1 MSGVAAKT
9 RLSGRPEPP
18 SRSLAKSCPRCHSER
33 VHRSHRRA
41 ALDHVLYAL
50 GAEIRR
56 CHDCRYRHASFATFA
71 VPLGDP
77 QNASRRWAGILAIAS
92 GLLVCLLFV
101 WWIIRRFTELSG

>member
-1 MSGVAAKT
+1 MT
-9 RLSGRPEPP
+9 RLAEP
-18 SRSLAKSCPRCHSER
+18 AKSCPRCRSSR

-41 ALDHVLYAL
+41 ALDRLLHVL

-56 CHDCRYRHASFATFA
+56 CHDCRFRHASFATFA

-77 QNASRRWAGILAIAS
+77 QSTAHRRTALLIMGS
-92 GLLVCLLFV
+92 GFLICLLFV